1 MSWAPKFIIQFQ
13 SITGKNYTVQILVDG
28 YTGDA
33 IPLQGAA
40 SPFSTT
46 ESTSEDYFE
55 PIRTQSGYIRIID
68 TGADLDGNAFDW
80 KTLLPSTNAQH
91 QVRLLN
97 EDDEIEWIGYMKAEM
112 FTTTLFDY
120 GTEYEFP
127 IICPLEMLE
136 SLQLSFTSTEMDSYN
151 TIHQALYLVLS
162 SAGID
167 WQQVWFP
174 ANVLD
179 YGDINARFNYMN
191 FFTDIEPVTVSGAT
205 HWEDDESRMSDVLN
219 EICRFFGWTL
229 YSRGRNL
236 YFMAADDVQQY
247 RVYAFTVLASDSA
260 IAFSANGETV
270 SLSSLEYLSNE
281 HSIDVLMGRNK
292 IEIKARV
299 SEEETVM
306 QPDLE
311 QLDYSPFEGG
321 KVRYGDYYSYQWVLN
336 MTENPMTANLNGVEV
351 FIRRVVNSSG
361 TIGATCMMDDNWKV
375 NEDYT
380 KKTFSF
386 KKDVGVY
393 QVSDLPVDMMAQRM
407 ISFETACPVYAPMGS
422 MIAIDAGARRS
433 LNPSVNTNYET
444 QYKVR
449 MFLRIGDK
457 YYNADSRTWTSV
469 PVAFSAD
476 LYQAAL
482 YDTRP
487 QFDGHLNAKGYCI
500 NMETQSVHGKMML
513 GILMNPTLPSGDTSV
528 MLNNIRVGIYSEE
541 NSIFFPENKAEQ
553 IYSGVGSNNFKENV
567 EVDLSFA
574 SGNRNKNGKGQ
585 LYNFDG
591 SYLTTLTYP
600 DGEITRV
607 GAPEIHLLKRYRRM
621 YGQFR
626 ERMQV
631 EVRPTST
638 NIKPTTV
645 FTHTNGKT
653 YAPQSISREWADEKI
668 RLTIVE
674 I

>member
-1 MSWAPKFIIQFQ
+1 MSWTPKFIIQFQ

-33 IPLQGAA
+33 IPLQGAS

-68 TGADLDGNAFDW
+68 TGVDLDGNAFDW

-91 QVRLLN
+91 QVRLMN

-136 SLQLSFTSTEMDSYN
+136 SEQLSFTSTEMNAYN
-151 TIHQALYLVLS
+151 TIHQAIYAVLS

-179 YGDINARFNYMN
+179 YGDINARLNYMN
-191 FFTDIEPVTVSGAT
+191 FFTGTPTTEGNVTT
-205 HWEDDESRMSDVLN
+205 WHDESARKTDIVR

-247 RVYAFTVLASDSA
+247 RVYAFSVLASDSA
-260 IAFSANGETV
+260 IALSWNGETV

-292 IEIKARV
+292 IEIKANV
-299 SEEETVM
+299 NEQEVLIDPPL
-306 QPDLE
+306 QDLDYIVYGSGKE
-311 QLDYSPFEGG
+311 QLGNYY
-321 KVRYGDYYSYQWVLN
+321 RYQFILDMPS
-336 MTENPMTANLNGVEV
+336 NPMTAHLNGLDI
-351 FIRRVVNSSG
+351 FIRRVQNSSG
-361 TIGATCMMDDNWKV
+361 TIGSTCLMDDIWLV
-375 NEDYT
+375 RDDYE
-380 KKTFSF
+380 KRTFSF
-386 KKDVGVY
+386 NHDIGLY
-393 QVSDLPVDMMAQRM
+393 LVSDLPTDIMSQRM
-407 ISFETACPVYAPMGS
+407 ISFETAFPVFAPAGS
-422 MIAIDAGARRS
+422 MISISAGARRS
-433 LNPSVNTNYET
+433 LDPVVNPEYSTD
-444 QYKVR
+444 YKVR

-457 YYNADSRTWTSV
+457 YYNPNGHTWTTTPTV
-469 PVAFSAD
+469 FEAPLFYYQ
-476 LYQAAL
+476 LYT
-482 YDTRP
+482 TRQ
-487 QFDGHLNAKGYCI
+487 QFDGHLGASGYCI
-500 NMETQSVHGKMML
+500 DMQTNSVYGKMML
-513 GILMNPTLPSGDTSV
+513 GLLMNPIVPSGDIGT
-528 MLNNIRVGIYSEE
+528 MLNNIKVGVYSDEDT
-541 NSIFFPENKAEQ
+541 ILFPANKSEQ
-553 IYSGVGSNNFKENV
+553 TYEGVGSNNFKENESV
-567 EVDLSFA
+567 SLSFA
-574 SGNRNKNGKGQ
+574 SGDRNKNGKGQ
-585 LYNFDG
+585 LYAFDG
-591 SYLTTLTYP
+591 KYLTTIQFT
-600 DGEITRV
+600 DGTTTRTQI
-607 GAPEIHLLKRYRRM
+607 PEIHLLNRYTRM

-631 EVRPTST
+631 EVRPTTT

-653 YAPQSISREWADEKI
+653 YAPQSISREWADDKI